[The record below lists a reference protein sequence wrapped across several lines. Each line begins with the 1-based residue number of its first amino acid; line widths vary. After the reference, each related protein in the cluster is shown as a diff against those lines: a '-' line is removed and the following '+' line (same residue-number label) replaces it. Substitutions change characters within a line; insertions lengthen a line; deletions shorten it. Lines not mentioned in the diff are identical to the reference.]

1 MNKIV
6 QKILLLF
13 LISIAFIKL
22 NIGVL
27 YAQVLINPLNQ
38 KICIGSNTIIRVNN
52 TQPPNSIYRWQ
63 DSTSLGWVDLV
74 NNLNVFGVTND
85 TLSFNN
91 INFSFNNKKYRCIVD
106 SAGLLLRKDTSKVS
120 LLLVYNQFNKPVIG
134 SSQLICYNSVPQ
146 TINITQQST
155 GANGVYTYQWQK
167 SLNGLLWSDIP
178 FATNFTYLS
187 NALNKKTFFRLKSTS
202 NCGVVFSDSIIIS
215 LYDSLIKPTISSTQT
230 VCYGFKSD
238 TIRIVN
244 TATSGNN
251 VFNYQWQESTNGTLW
266 SDILNATQ
274 TKLVLSNNT
283 ILKYIRIKAVSTASC
298 GTLYSDSIRITV
310 LPILTKPT
318 INSAQTICYGFKAD
332 TIKMLNSATG
342 GNNIFNYQWQ
352 ESINGTLWTD
362 ILNATQTKLVL
373 SNNTISKYIRMKA
386 ISTAFCGT
394 LYSDSIRITVRPILI
409 KPIISTAQTI
419 CYGYNADT
427 IKMVNSATGG
437 NNLFNYQWQESLNG
451 ITWADILNATQTKL
465 FISNNTIS
473 KYFRLKA
480 ISLASCGTLY
490 SDSIRIT
497 VRPILTRP
505 TISIAQTVCYGFKSD
520 TIKIVNPA
528 TGGNSVFNYQWQE
541 SINGTLWADILN
553 ATQTKLVLSNNTI
566 SKYIRMKA
574 ISTASCGTLYSDSI
588 RIIVRPIL
596 TKPTISA
603 AQIICYDKITD
614 TIKITQIATGADE
627 NFVYQW
633 QSSTNGI
640 NWADL
645 VGKTGLKYVSNN
657 LKNDIYLRVN
667 AISAINCGNI
677 YSDAIFIDVLNK
689 LTPGILGDNQN
700 ICYNSIPSQIVFK
713 TPTTGADGIYT
724 YQWQVSNDSIQ
735 FNDINGEVSNI
746 LNLNNLIE
754 SKYYRVKINS
764 TFGCGFDF
772 SNIIKIKVFR
782 PFSGTKNLTIQP
794 IICYNANSDTIN
806 IIDYPIGG
814 SLSYNFLWQ
823 SSIDSINWINI
834 INNNKPKVKLNNV
847 IQDTYI
853 RLISACVQGCG
864 IDTSQSIKLLVYPN
878 MISPTIGNNQSICYN
893 AKPDT
898 LKVKSLAQGA
908 DGNFSYQWQ
917 TSSNGLSWSDLI
929 GQTNTSLGISNLTA
943 TKYYRLKAIS
953 LIGCGNVY
961 STSIMIEVYGQL
973 TSGLLSSSQNIC
985 FNSTPNLIT
994 FTTLPSG
1001 VKNLYNYQW
1010 QISEDSLV
1018 FNDIP
1023 GAISTNFQE
1032 TILSNSK
1039 FYRVKV
1045 VSILGCGTE
1054 YTNIIKI
1061 NVYPPLVPAEIQ
1073 GQQSVC
1079 YDLNASSLSIF
1090 KSPTGADNK
1099 FSYQWQYSLDNISWT
1114 DLINANNL
1122 NYLPLRVKRDS
1133 YYRLKVTSLFGCGN
1147 VFSNS
1152 ILLNVLPLPDTT
1164 DILGLTS
1171 VCKNQQDVHYTLSSI
1186 NNQYS
1191 YNWSITGAQTLN
1203 SINNNDM
1210 YLKFGNLSFIDTLR
1224 LSQVNKLTGCINVMK
1239 LPIIINNSVAP
1250 SKSEIRR
1257 KPNTNLLFCS
1267 DSTNSI
1273 RYQWG
1278 YITKATNQ
1286 ITYIEGANKQ
1296 YVLLPHSYDTSQFI
1310 YFVDTKL
1317 DECETR
1323 SYFNLILYTG
1333 IEINPSITEFI
1344 AYPNP
1349 SNGIIYLKIRDKI
1362 EKLNIIDEQ
1371 GKIIQFTFDPIN
1383 SSIDLNERVKNGV
1396 YFIYFKNKDMLYSIK
1411 IILER

>member
-6 QKILLLF
+6 QKILLLL

-27 YAQVLINPLNQ
+27 YAQVLINPLSQN
-38 KICIGSNTIIRVNN
+38 ICIGSNTIIRINN
-52 TQPPNSIYRWQ
+52 IQPPNSTYRWQ
-63 DSTSLGWVDLV
+63 DSTSLGWVNLV

-106 SAGLLLRKDTSKVS
+106 SAGLLLRKDTSNVS

-134 SSQLICYNSVPQ
+134 TNQLICYNSVPQ

-178 FATNFTYLS
+178 SATNFTYLS

-202 NCGVVFSDSIIIS
+202 NCGVVFSDSIVIS
-215 LYDSLIKPTISSTQT
+215 LYDSLIKPTISPAQT

-318 INSAQTICYGFKAD
+318 ISTAQTICYGFKTD
-332 TIKMLNSATG
+332 TIKMVNSATG

-352 ESINGTLWTD
+352 ESINGTLWSDILNATQSKLVLSNNAISKYIRMKAISTASCGTLYSDTIRITVRPILIKPTLSTAQTICYGFNADTIKMVNSASGGNNLFNYQWQESLNGTLWAD

-373 SNNTISKYIRMKA
+373 SNNTMSKYIRMKA
-386 ISTAFCGT
+386 IS
-394 LYSDSIRITVRPILI
+394 I
-409 KPIISTAQTI
+409 
-419 CYGYNADT
+419 
-427 IKMVNSATGG
+427 
-437 NNLFNYQWQESLNG
+437 
-451 ITWADILNATQTKL
+451 
-465 FISNNTIS
+465 
-473 KYFRLKA
+473 
-480 ISLASCGTLY
+480 ASCGTLY

-505 TISIAQTVCYGFKSD
+505 TVSLAQTVCYGYKSD
-520 TIKIVNPA
+520 TIKIVNSA
-528 TGGNSVFNYQWQE
+528 TGGNNIFNYQWQE
-541 SINGTLWADILN
+541 SLNGTLWADILN

-566 SKYIRMKA
+566 SKYIRLKA

-588 RIIVRPIL
+588 RITVRPIL

-633 QSSTNGI
+633 QSSSNGI
-640 NWADL
+640 NWTDL
-645 VGKTGLKYVSNN
+645 VGKTGFKYVSNN
-657 LKNDIYLRVN
+657 LKNDIYYRVN
-667 AISAINCGNI
+667 AISVINCGNI

-689 LTPGILGDNQN
+689 LTPGIIGDNQN
-700 ICYNSIPSQIVFK
+700 ICYNTIPSQIVFK
-713 TPTTGADGIYT
+713 TLTTGVDGIYT

-735 FNDINGEVSNI
+735 FIDINGETSNI
-746 LNLNNLIE
+746 LNINNLIE

-772 SNIIKIKVFR
+772 SNVIKIKVYI
-782 PFSGTKNLTIQP
+782 PYIGTKNLTLQP
-794 IICYNANSDTIN
+794 ILCYNSNSDSIG
-806 IIDYPIGG
+806 IVDFPVGG

-823 SSIDSINWINI
+823 TSTDSINWNNI
-834 INNNKPKVKLNNV
+834 INNNKSKLKLNNV
-847 IQDTYI
+847 IQNTYV
-853 RLISACVQGCG
+853 RLISLCIKGCG
-864 IDTSQSIKLLVYPN
+864 IDTSQSIRLLVYPN
-878 MISPTIGNNQSICYN
+878 MISPTIGNNQSICFN

-898 LKVKSLAQGA
+898 LKVKNLAQGA

-917 TSSNGLSWSDLI
+917 TSLDNANWSDII
-929 GQTNTSLGISNLTA
+929 GQTSTSLGFNNQTT

-973 TSGLLSSSQNIC
+973 TSGILSSSQNIC

-1010 QISEDSLV
+1010 QISDDSLV

-1032 TILSNSK
+1032 TLLLNSK
-1039 FYRVKV
+1039 YYRVKV

-1061 NVYPPLVPAEIQ
+1061 NVYPPLVSAEIQ

-1079 YDLNASSLSIF
+1079 YDLDASTLSIF

-1099 FSYQWQYSLDNISWT
+1099 FSYQWQYSIDNIIWS

-1122 NYLPLRVKRDS
+1122 NYLPLRVKKDT

-1164 DILGLTS
+1164 DILGITS
-1171 VCKNQQDVHYTLSSI
+1171 VCKNQQDVHYTLSNI
-1186 NNQYS
+1186 NSQYS
-1191 YNWSITGAQTLN
+1191 YNWSITGAQTLT
-1203 SINNNDM
+1203 SINNNNM
-1210 YLKFGNLSFIDTLR
+1210 FLKFGNLSFIDTLK
-1224 LSQVNKLTGCINVMK
+1224 LSQVNKSTGCINVMK
-1239 LPIIINNSVAP
+1239 LPIVINNSVAP

-1267 DSTNSI
+1267 DSTNNI

-1278 YITKATNQ
+1278 YIAKATNQ

-1323 SYFNLILYTG
+1323 SYINFSLYTG
-1333 IEINPSITEFI
+1333 LDHLINNGISV
-1344 AYPNP
+1344 YPNP
-1349 SNGIIYLKIRDKI
+1349 VINDIKINSKYYQITRVRIYNLLSNLIFEENIDSLSYLSIKPSLNPGVYMLELLTSD
-1362 EKLNIIDEQ
+1362 NIIFRN
-1371 GKIIQFTFDPIN
+1371 KIVVQ
-1383 SSIDLNERVKNGV
+1383 
-1396 YFIYFKNKDMLYSIK
+1396 
-1411 IILER
+1411 